1 MAIEEIAE
9 RLNSLDLDALRQSAL
24 ADIRSGK
31 KTKRAKG
38 VKLLR
43 AVDGLQRANVKP
55 EDLLISRVPVIP
67 AAFRPYTTAGD
78 TFIPGDA
85 NELYSDLVKA
95 VKMHEEHTQVFGSS
109 SSSPTS
115 KYVREAARATYGYAD
130 SPNPKIK
137 SRNVSGFLQKIIG
150 GNPKT
155 SWVQQKLL
163 AKPQDFVGRGVISPD
178 PDLGMDELGLPE
190 SMAWDLFDAHIRRSL
205 SARGV
210 PVSRALELIKEKHPL
225 AKQVLEQEMREKPV
239 IYSRAPAWHKHNV
252 ISGYA
257 KIADGDNIMIS
268 PYVTAGVAGDFDGDS
283 LDLETPIILRNQGTI
298 LFMTGRDIEK
308 LMSHHTENEI
318 ICANGFEAWTYSG
331 WSKVVNFSLHTV
343 KTKRKYRIE
352 LNNGIGFVV
361 SEDHSLMVDRKETK
375 PEELSIGVSL
385 DYAVPEVLASECS
398 QFSGGYQIKS
408 ITEVPYNDRMI
419 DLEVESGEHVFTIVG
434 GVVLHNTMAVH
445 VPALPEAVKDAQEKL
460 LPSKMLFSVR
470 SRDTTLPQPKHEMTL
485 GLASAQL
492 NPSGT
497 VHQVRSAEEAL
508 EGIRSGA
515 IKLQDQVEIASL

>member
-1 MAIEEIAE
+1 MAIEDIAE
-9 RLNSLDLDALRQSAL
+9 LLGSVDLESMRQSAL

-31 KTKRAKG
+31 KTKRAQG
-38 VKLLR
+38 VKVLR
-43 AVDGLQRANVKP
+43 AVSGLQRANVKP
-55 EDLLISRVPVIP
+55 TDLLISKVPVIP

-95 VKMHEEHTQVFGSS
+95 VKLHEEHAQVFGNVPRSE
-109 SSSPTS
+109 TAR
-115 KYVREAARATYGYAD
+115 YVREAARATYGYAD

-137 SRNVSGFLQKIIG
+137 GRSVSGFLQKILG

-190 SMAWDLFDAHIRRSL
+190 YMAWDLFDAHVRRAL

-210 PVSRALELIKEKHPL
+210 PVSRALELIKARHPL
-225 AKQVLEQEMREKPV
+225 AKQVLEQEMKDKPV
-239 IYSRAPAWHKHNV
+239 IYSRAPAWHKQNV

-268 PYVTAGVAGDFDGDS
+268 PYVTAGVAGDFDGD
-283 LDLETPIILRNQGTI
+283 
-298 LFMTGRDIEK
+298 
-308 LMSHHTENEI
+308 
-318 ICANGFEAWTYSG
+318 
-331 WSKVVNFSLHTV
+331 
-343 KTKRKYRIE
+343 
-352 LNNGIGFVV
+352 
-361 SEDHSLMVDRKETK
+361 
-375 PEELSIGVSL
+375 
-385 DYAVPEVLASECS
+385 
-398 QFSGGYQIKS
+398 
-408 ITEVPYNDRMI
+408 
-419 DLEVESGEHVFTIVG
+419 
-434 GVVLHNTMAVH
+434 TMAVH
-445 VPALPEAVKDAQEKL
+445 VPAMSEAIKDAQEKL

-492 NPSGT
+492 NPSGV
-497 VHQVRSAEEAL
+497 VHKVSSQEEAL
-508 EGIRSGA
+508 EGIRNGS
-515 IKLQDQVEIASL
+515 IKLQDQVEIGPVLA